1 MELGRFLND
10 RLDWNLLRTWL
21 VIGQERSI
29 SRAAARLHLTQPAV
43 SQALRRLEEQL
54 GAALVQRR
62 GPRFEITALGEEI
75 LRIAG
80 DINGNVSRLAAALEQ
95 PADQVVGK
103 VRLLSIS
110 RIQSGFYDD
119 FLTDFHR
126 AHPGVELDIEVMRSA
141 DVLSSLQQKTATLG
155 LALCRQPSPRL
166 EQRAFLRQRYVF
178 LCGRHHALYGRRD
191 LRLADLQGEDYVTFT
206 SDQIGEVLSPLTIF
220 RDQQGF
226 TGKLVASSPSLEE
239 IRRLVSC
246 GFGIGCLPQ
255 HIVADDL
262 AQGRLWAL
270 PPEDGV
276 ADVDIHLLWNREQ
289 KHTQAERCFLGEL
302 LQRMEQVPM
311 EQRLLSSP

>member
-119 FLTDFHR
+119 VLADFHR

-166 EQRAFLRQRYVF
+166 DSAPSCASATSSSAAATMASMVAATCAWPTCRARI
-178 LCGRHHALYGRRD
+178 
-191 LRLADLQGEDYVTFT
+191 T
-206 SDQIGEVLSPLTIF
+206 
-220 RDQQGF
+220 
-226 TGKLVASSPSLEE
+226 SPSPATRSAKCS
-239 IRRLVSC
+239 RR
-246 GFGIGCLPQ
+246 
-255 HIVADDL
+255 
-262 AQGRLWAL
+262 
-270 PPEDGV
+270 
-276 ADVDIHLLWNREQ
+276 
-289 KHTQAERCFLGEL
+289 
-302 LQRMEQVPM
+302 
-311 EQRLLSSP
+311 

>member
-1 MELGRFLND
+1 MELGRHLND

-62 GPRFEITALGEEI
+62 GPRFEVTALGEEI

-110 RIQSGFYDD
+110 RIQSDFYDG
-119 FLTDFHR
+119 FLADFHR

-141 DVLSSLQQKTATLG
+141 DVLSALQQKTATLG

-178 LCGRHHALYGRRD
+178 LCGRHHPFFGRRD
-191 LRLADLQGEDYVTFT
+191 LRLADLQGENYVTFT

-239 IRRLVSC
+239 VRRLVHC
-246 GFGIGCLPQ
+246 GFGIGCLPR

-302 LQRMEQVPM
+302 LKRMEQVPV

>member
-1 MELGRFLND
+1 MEPGRHLND

-62 GPRFEITALGEEI
+62 GPRFEVTALGEEI

-110 RIQSGFYDD
+110 RIQSDFYDG
-119 FLTDFHR
+119 FLADFHR

-141 DVLSSLQQKTATLG
+141 DVLSALQQKTATLG

-178 LCGRHHALYGRRD
+178 LCGRHHPFFGRRD
-191 LRLADLQGEDYVTFT
+191 LRLADLQGENYVTFT

-239 IRRLVSC
+239 VRRLVHC
-246 GFGIGCLPQ
+246 GFGIGCLPR

-276 ADVDIHLLWNREQ
+276 ANVDIHLLWNREQ

-302 LQRMEQVPM
+302 LKRMEQVPV